1 MPFFR
6 NAAGE
11 IVLTMSEGDFELLLM
26 ALGYATG
33 VVSMKK
39 EPYGWLIGLVNRINE
54 NNPNFRP
61 YQIPEETEEE
71 THEQSKKDS

>member
-1 MPFFR
+1 
-6 NAAGE
+6 
-11 IVLTMSEGDFELLLM
+11 M